1 MPDMGER
8 GISRLY
14 KPRVRLSC
22 TLWGHADDEGID
34 LTGKIALVKY
44 GGNFRG
50 LKIKGELTRTTV
62 IYGLKLTGQ
71 RHKKLELLDA

>member
-1 MPDMGER
+1 MQDTGER

-14 KPRVRLSC
+14 KQRVRPPFK
-22 TLWGHADDEGID
+22 LWGKTDEEGID

-50 LKIKGELTRTTV
+50 LKIKGKPDGV
-62 IYGLKLTGQ
+62 FIV
-71 RHKKLELLDA
+71 